1 MSTKTSREI
10 ALERRK
16 AMSDGGKKAALH
28 SSSTKDRVRSSQD
41 IHSTGA
47 TSSNKKVLTSP
58 SKSNIPANK
67 IARKSTASKL
77 SSKELG
83 IERRKAM
90 STHGKSAINS
100 SDRTRTDVKSCL
112 LYTSPSPRDGLLSRM
127 PSSA

>member
-1 MSTKTSREI
+1 
-10 ALERRK
+10 
-16 AMSDGGKKAALH
+16 MSDGGKKAALH

-41 IHSTGA
+41 IHSTGV
-47 TSSNKKVLTSP
+47 TYSNKKVLTSP

-67 IARKSTASKL
+67 IARKSTSSKL

-100 SDRTRTDVKSCL
+100 SDRTRTVKDPRKRGGVL
-112 LYTSPSPRDGLLSRM
+112 LFAENRSDKTGWFMCVRRIRLP
-127 PSSA
+127 A

>member
-47 TSSNKKVLTSP
+47 TSYK
-58 SKSNIPANK
+58 
-67 IARKSTASKL
+67 
-77 SSKELG
+77 
-83 IERRKAM
+83 
-90 STHGKSAINS
+90 
-100 SDRTRTDVKSCL
+100 
-112 LYTSPSPRDGLLSRM
+112 
-127 PSSA
+127 